1 MARCSMIPDTS
12 VTSNAS
18 PSFMKIRSLRGIG
31 HSRRAWCSAIT
42 MVQTLRRMKT
52 IIIDNGAIPNLY
64 LPICIIVQSFFQ
76 FSVAFGN
83 SLVEYSV
90 GQSLHRSDQLFS

>member
-1 MARCSMIPDTS
+1 
-12 VTSNAS
+12 
-18 PSFMKIRSLRGIG
+18 
-31 HSRRAWCSAIT
+31 
-42 MVQTLRRMKT
+42 MKT